1 MWRVKLILLNQESTM
16 NLQLPATRRPNPAAR
31 RSTRTAEV
39 DPESKS
45 AARMAWEIACAQRL
59 HELRRCDE
67 PASIALVAAQLWT
80 DVGRF
85 DPLIAAEMEH
95 ESWL

>member
-1 MWRVKLILLNQESTM
+1 M
-16 NLQLPATRRPNPAAR
+16 NLQLPAAHRLNPASR
-31 RSTRTAEV
+31 RSARTVEV
-39 DPESKS
+39 ESEPKS

-59 HELRRCDE
+59 HELRRGDE